1 MSKNVYSGGQEVKA
15 HTLVV
20 GQTIRDNRMRGRV
33 MIIEETG
40 NQIFIRGYEQ
50 ADTKYHRFLDPDET
64 VILVTNAQ
72 TETTKDG
79 VA

>member
-1 MSKNVYSGGQEVKA
+1 MAKSLYGGGREVKA
-15 HTLVV
+15 HTLVA

-33 MIIEETG
+33 MIVEETG
-40 NQIFIRGYEQ
+40 NQIYVRGYEQ
-50 ADTKYHRFLDPDET
+50 VDSKFHRFLDPDET
-64 VILVTNAQ
+64 VILVTQAN

>member
-1 MSKNVYSGGQEVKA
+1 MSKYVYGGGQEVKA

-20 GQTIRDNRMRGRV
+20 GDTIRDNRMRGRI
-33 MIIEETG
+33 MIVEETG
-40 NQIFIRGYEQ
+40 NQIYIRGLSD
-50 ADTKYHRFLDPDET
+50 ANKKCHRFISPDET
-64 VILVTNAQ
+64 VIKVTNAS

>member
-1 MSKNVYSGGQEVKA
+1 MSKYVYGGGQEVKA

-20 GQTIRDNRMRGRV
+20 GDTIRDNKMRGRI
-33 MIIEETG
+33 MIVEEIG
-40 NQIFIRGYEQ
+40 NQIFVRGYEQ
-50 ADTKYHRFLDPDET
+50 ANTRFHRFLNPDET
-64 VILVTNAQ
+64 VVKVTSAS

>member
-1 MSKNVYSGGQEVKA
+1 MSKYTYGGGRPVKA
-15 HTLVV
+15 HTLVA
-20 GQTIRDNRMRGRV
+20 GNTIRDNKSRGRI
-33 MIIEETG
+33 MIVEETG

-50 ADTKYHRFLDPDET
+50 ADTHIHRFLDPDET